1 MNNSSCTSVRVRF
14 APSPT
19 GNLHIGGLR
28 TALFNQL
35 FARHT
40 NGTFLLRVE
49 DTDEVRSKQEY
60 TQAML
65 DALAWCGISSD
76 EFLVFQS
83 QRKDVYA
90 QVVLDLIAQQ
100 KMYRCVCTEEEIQ
113 TRVREKG
120 NDQEHFMYDGHC
132 RTKKIL
138 ADNGKSF
145 VVRLVVPEHLTE
157 IVVEDLILG
166 KVVFSRDQFD
176 DFILIRSDG
185 TPTYNFAVVIDD
197 NFMHI
202 SHVIR
207 GQEHLGNTPKQ
218 ILLYKACNFAIPQF
232 AHIPLILSP
241 NGGKLSKRDGA
252 VDVLAYKRQGF
263 LPDALVNYMVRLG
276 WAYKDQ
282 EIFSR
287 SELVEFFTLDGV
299 GKKGGVFDS
308 QKLEWVN
315 SVYIKNLSPE
325 SILTWIEADICS
337 ELSSSCSEWTRT
349 QLISMISLYKERVK
363 TGKELSDVL
372 LSVYKGPVNLESMV
386 QEPWYARENV
396 IHVLE
401 LVHQL
406 ENAVFAKKELSEL
419 IKAFITQ
426 HNLPLITIAQ
436 PIRFALTGS
445 ITAPGLYDLLE
456 TIGKEQTLKRL
467 KKLKNIIAI

>member
-1 MNNSSCTSVRVRF
+1 MNISSSASVRVRF

-35 FARHT
+35 FARHL
-40 NGTFLLRVE
+40 NGTFVLRIE
-49 DTDEVRSKQEY
+49 DTDEARSKEEF

-65 DALAWCGISSD
+65 DALAWCGITSD
-76 EFLVFQS
+76 EPLIFQS

-90 QVVLDLIAQQ
+90 QIVSDLITQK
-100 KMYRCVCTEEEIQ
+100 KMYRCICTQEEIYA
-113 TRVREKG
+113 RAREKG
-120 NDQEHFMYDGHC
+120 NNTEHFIYDGYC
-132 RTKKIL
+132 RTKNITF
-138 ADNGKSF
+138 DCGTSF
-145 VVRLVVPEHLTE
+145 VVRFALPENLTE
-157 IVVEDLILG
+157 IVVDDLILG
-166 KVVFSRDQFD
+166 KVVFSKDQFD

-197 NFMHI
+197 NFMRI

-218 ILLYKACNFAIPQF
+218 ILLYQACGYLIPKF

-252 VDVLAYKRQGF
+252 VDVLAYKKQGF

-282 EIFSR
+282 EIFNR
-287 SELVEFFTLDGV
+287 SELIEFFTLDGV

-315 SVYIKNLSPE
+315 SFYIKNLSPE
-325 SILTWIEADICS
+325 SILEWLEADVS
-337 ELSSSCSEWTRT
+337 PDLSSRCSSWNKK
-349 QLISMISLYKERVK
+349 QLISMIALYKERVK
-363 TGKELSDVL
+363 TGSELVQTL
-372 LSVYKGPVNLESMV
+372 INVHTGPLNLQTMVN
-386 QEPWYARENV
+386 EPWYSRDNL
-396 IHVLE
+396 IHVLR
-401 LVHQL
+401 LINDL
-406 ENAVFAKKELSEL
+406 ERSDFTKKILTEL

-426 HNLPLITIAQ
+426 HNLQLIAIAQ

-445 ITAPGLYDLLE
+445 INAPGLYDLLE
-456 TIGKEQTLKRL
+456 TIGKDQSLERL
-467 KKLKNIIAI
+467 KKLKFIIAI